1 MNPENHWVNSRRMKP
16 DLLFCLLQSLMIG
29 GLFMYKKRAI
39 VILISLL
46 ILFLTACSGSEDTD
60 SSLDENTET
69 TEEASD
75 SESTAESSQNGLS
88 ETPQA
93 DADAEAEENTDVK
106 DRMMI
111 YEAHIDLETED
122 YEQFQQNLQERMN
135 SFEAYMV
142 ETNIRKTERGT
153 RQGHIRIRVPQ
164 QNFEPLI
171 SGFENISDNIK
182 SRNINSRDVTKS
194 YVDFESRLKA
204 KEEIEARLL
213 SFLEDASATEDLIQ
227 ISQDLERVQADIE
240 SIKGEMNY
248 LENQS
253 DFSTITLS
261 ITETKVVI
269 DGVEQQNLNTWEKTK
284 QAFFSSINGIVSFV
298 SWITIVVF
306 GYSPFLIPLLIII
319 LFIWRQRKKKQKQH
333 SD

>member
-1 MNPENHWVNSRRMKP
+1 M
-16 DLLFCLLQSLMIG
+16 F
-29 GLFMYKKRAI
+29 KKREI
-39 VILISLL
+39 VILLSLL
-46 ILFLTACSGSEDTD
+46 VLFLTACSSNENAD
-60 SSLDENTET
+60 SIQDDNTET
-69 TEEASD
+69 TEEVSD
-75 SESTAESSQNGLS
+75 SQSTAELSKNGLS
-88 ETPQA
+88 ETSQ
-93 DADAEAEENTDVK
+93 ADAEAEESSVVE

-111 YEAHIDLETED
+111 YEAHIDLETKD
-122 YEQFQQNLQERMN
+122 YDQFQKNLQERMN

-142 ETNIRKTERGT
+142 ETNINKTDNGT

-164 QNFEPLI
+164 QNFQPLL

-213 SFLEDASATEDLIQ
+213 SFLEDASATEDLIK

-269 DGVEQQNLNTWEKTK
+269 DGVEQENLNTWEKTK
-284 QAFFSSINGIVSFV
+284 QAFFNSINGMVNLV
-298 SWITIVVF
+298 SWITIVVL
-306 GYSPFLIPLLIII
+306 GYSPIFIPLIVIG
-319 LFIWRQRKKKQKQH
+319 LFIFWQKKKKQRTE
-333 SD
+333 

>member
-1 MNPENHWVNSRRMKP
+1 MSKIKGKI
-16 DLLFCLLQSLMIG
+16 F
-29 GLFMYKKRAI
+29 
-39 VILISLL
+39 ISLL
-46 ILFLTACSGSEDTD
+46 ILFLTACSSNENTD
-60 SSLDENTET
+60 SIQDDNPET

-75 SESTAESSQNGLS
+75 SKSTAETSQHGLS
-88 ETPQA
+88 ESPQA
-93 DADAEAEENTDVK
+93 DGEAAEESSVME

-122 YEQFQQNLQERMN
+122 YDQFQKNLQEQMN

-142 ETNIRKTERGT
+142 ETNINKTGNGT

-164 QNFEPLI
+164 QNFQSLL

-213 SFLEDASATEDLIQ
+213 SFLEDASATEDLIK

-284 QAFFSSINGIVSFV
+284 QAFFNSINGIVSLV
-298 SWITIVVF
+298 SWITIVIL
-306 GYSPFLIPLLIII
+306 GYSPFLIPLLVIG
-319 LFIWRQRKKKQKQH
+319 LFIWWQKKKKQKTE
-333 SD
+333 

>member
-1 MNPENHWVNSRRMKP
+1 
-16 DLLFCLLQSLMIG
+16 MIG
-29 GLFMYKKRAI
+29 GLFMYKKSAI
-39 VILISLL
+39 VILFSLL
-46 ILFLTACSGSEDTD
+46 ILSLTACSEGEDTN
-60 SSLDENTET
+60 SSQDANTET
-69 TEEASD
+69 TQEASD
-75 SESTAESSQNGLS
+75 SESTAESTKNGLS

-93 DADAEAEENTDVK
+93 DEEVEANTDVK

-111 YEAHIDLETED
+111 YEAHIDLETKD
-122 YEQFQQNLQERMN
+122 YDQFQQKLQERMN

-142 ETNIRKTERGT
+142 ETNINKTERGT

-164 QNFEPLI
+164 QNFAPLLN
-171 SGFENISDNIK
+171 GFENISDNIK

-213 SFLEDASATEDLIQ
+213 SFLEDANATEDLIQ

-269 DGVEQQNLNTWEKTK
+269 DGVEQQNLNTWGKTK
-284 QAFFSSINGIVSFV
+284 QAFFNSINGIVSLV

-306 GYSPFLIPLLIII
+306 GYSPFLIPLLVIG
-319 LFIWRQRKKKQKQH
+319 LFIWWQKKKKQRTE
-333 SD
+333 